1 MKITIVL
8 CLSTVGSS
16 RRIVRNMNTTQNVHV
31 SLTYISLQGR
41 MTLYKQKMI
50 PLFKMAYTGVG
61 EMI

>member
-16 RRIVRNMNTTQNVHV
+16 RKIDRNMNTTQNVHV
-31 SLTYISLQGR
+31 SLTYISLQR

>member
-16 RRIVRNMNTTQNVHV
+16 RKRIVRNMNTTQNVHV
-31 SLTYISLQGR
+31 SLTYISLQR